1 VKTKNSVIF
10 ATIIFH
16 KKLHQSTILLITAPN
31 LKNTGKHYIYDINK
45 NNDKSV
51 KYIKKTIIGDVNYID
66 DIKDY
71 IDDIM
76 KIYLTNHGNLVN
88 SGDKGY
94 IDKFIDVY
102 LHQYIDRN
110 RNMRIELIDKLIPI
124 MND

>member
-1 VKTKNSVIF
+1 MINR
-10 ATIIFH
+10 
-16 KKLHQSTILLITAPN
+16 LNILRKPL
-31 LKNTGKHYIYDINK
+31 LGM
-45 NNDKSV
+45 
-51 KYIKKTIIGDVNYID
+51 NYIDD

-102 LHQYIDRN
+102 LHHI
-110 RNMRIELIDKLIPI
+110 
-124 MND
+124 